1 MLGAGEARCKR
12 RNWRVT
18 LHRPW
23 PPQDKPVASV
33 VPPSGTGRRWPVLES
48 ELLAPVYRRLE
59 NCTLLSPREL
69 ARFLIAVP

>member
-48 ELLAPVYRRLE
+48 ELLAPVLPPIRKLHIVE
-59 NCTLLSPREL
+59 PS
-69 ARFLIAVP
+69 